1 MSGIDAYSA
10 TRNLIENAFSYLTW
24 HEDVCE
30 KAGFKGISQV
40 WIEDPAWYFWLDH
53 VKGAFLLRLHA
64 DEPIADNQYVSL
76 SLHYFPTTEEAAY
89 QDLSVEE
96 KKLLSDESVF
106 DQETNTPNF
115 EGYDQFISLFV
126 VAEVG
131 FVIDPDNHLQV
142 LLYSSEKDADHLVY
156 EFIDLLIST
165 LNFQSKQHHQKAF
178 LLQDGLMNT
187 SLLSYSEPAF
197 QQFIDEFE
205 LDSELLE
212 TIVSDSKLDKWLQAA
227 HIDAVCSMNGAC
239 SCSH

>member
-1 MSGIDAYSA
+1 MTGIDAYSA

-30 KAGFKGISQV
+30 QTGFKGISQV
-40 WIEDPAWYFWLDH
+40 WKEDPAWFFWLNQ

-64 DEPIADNQYVSL
+64 EEPIADNLYVSL
-76 SLHYFPTTEEAAY
+76 SLHYFPMAEEEIF
-89 QDLSVEE
+89 QDLSAGE
-96 KKLLSDESVF
+96 KWLLSDESIF
-106 DQETNTPNF
+106 DRETNTPHF
-115 EGYDQFISLFV
+115 EAYEQFISLFV

-131 FVIDPDNHLQV
+131 FVVDSDNHLQV
-142 LLYSSEKDADHLVY
+142 LLYSSEKDENHPVS
-156 EFIDLLIST
+156 EFIDLLISS

-178 LLQDGLMNT
+178 SLQDGLVKT
-187 SLLSYSEPAF
+187 LLLSYSEPDF

-205 LDSELLE
+205 LNSELRE
-212 TIVSDSKLDKWLQAA
+212 TIVSDIKLDKWSQAA

>member
-1 MSGIDAYSA
+1 MTGFDAYSA

-30 KAGFKGISQV
+30 QAGFKGISQI

-64 DEPIADNQYVSL
+64 EEPIADNQYVSL
-76 SLHYFPTTEEAAY
+76 SLHYFPTVEEDAY
-89 QDLSVEE
+89 RDLSAGE
-96 KKLLSDESVF
+96 KCLLSDETIF
-106 DQETNTPNF
+106 DRETNTPHF
-115 EGYDQFISLFV
+115 EAYEQFLSLFV

-131 FVIDPDNHLQV
+131 FVIDSDNHLQV
-142 LLYSSEKDADHLVY
+142 LLYSSEKDVDHSVY

-165 LNFQSKQHHQKAF
+165 LNFQSKRHHQNAY
-178 LLQDGLMNT
+178 LLQDGSVST
-187 SLLSYSEPAF
+187 SFLSYSETAF
-197 QQFIDEFE
+197 QQFVDAFE
-205 LDSELLE
+205 LNSELLE
-212 TIVSDSKLDKWLQAA
+212 TIISDRKLNKWLQAA

>member
-30 KAGFKGISQV
+30 QAGFKGISQV
-40 WIEDPAWYFWLDH
+40 WKEDPAWYFWSDH

-64 DEPIADNQYVSL
+64 EEPIADNQYISL
-76 SLHYFPTTEEAAY
+76 SLHYFPTVEEEAF
-89 QDLSVEE
+89 QNLSAGE
-96 KKLLSDESVF
+96 KWLLSDESIF
-106 DQETNTPNF
+106 DRETSTPQF
-115 EGYDQFISLFV
+115 EAYEQFISLFV
-126 VAEVG
+126 VAEIG
-131 FVIDPDNHLQV
+131 FVIDPDNLLLL
-142 LLYSSEKDADHLVY
+142 LLYSSEKGENHPVY
-156 EFIDLLIST
+156 EFIDLLISS
-165 LNFQSKQHHQKAF
+165 LNFQSKQHHQNAF
-178 LLQDGLMNT
+178 LLQDGSVNT
-187 SLLSYSEPAF
+187 SILSYSEPAF

-212 TIVSDSKLDKWLQAA
+212 AIVPGSRLAKWLHAA